1 MNLLKRT
8 AAAALSLCLLLALAA
23 CGEKGLTEKDAET
36 YVKGHLDAAYLGSYD
51 QAYIDLV
58 DDMTEKDAQDMH
70 DQNVEDEAD
79 ILLEFLTIDEP
90 TDELR
95 KQAQDL
101 VREIYSH
108 SKYTVGSA
116 TKTKDGDF
124 AIEVVVSPMEIL
136 TLQTEDD
143 FMDALEES
151 GYADALTDEEI
162 AQADIRLGEILL
174 DQLKDLLPQLSYG
187 KDQVIMLQLKPDDE
201 GYYSLVDTG
210 MITLDGCII
219 DYSGEYVN

>member
-1 MNLLKRT
+1 MSLLKRT
-8 AAAALSLCLLLALAA
+8 AAAGLALCLLLALAA
-23 CGEKGLTEKDAET
+23 CGEKGLTETDAQV

-58 DDMTEKDAQDMH
+58 DDMTQEDAQKMH

-79 ILLEFLTIDEP
+79 ILLEYLTIEDP

-124 AIEVVVSPMEIL
+124 AIEVTVSPIEVL
-136 TLQTEDD
+136 TLQTEND

-151 GYADALTDEEI
+151 GYVDALTDEEI

-174 DQLKDLLPQLSYG
+174 EQLEGFLPQLSYG
-187 KDQVIMLQLKPDDE
+187 KDQIIMLQLKPDEE

-210 MITLDGCII
+210 MLTLDGCII
-219 DYSGEYVN
+219 DYTGEYMN